1 MAGPLA
7 GIRILDCSQIVSGP
21 MACQMLADQGAEVIK
36 VESPGG
42 DPVRGLGPRKADLS
56 SMFIAVNRGKQ
67 GLCLDLKSPRGLEI
81 LERLAAKAD
90 VLVENFRP
98 GVLARL
104 GLDWQRMQA
113 INPRLIYCSITGFGP
128 DGPYANARVYDP
140 VIQAVSGIAA
150 SQTDKEGT
158 PGLVR
163 HLVADKVTALTA
175 AQAITAALLR
185 RAIAG
190 PAAPGERIEVAM
202 LDAAVAF
209 NWPDGMYNDAF
220 MDDAPARAPEYGAQ
234 MRLWKAADGQVAIGA
249 LQTTEFV
256 ALCRSLDRD
265 DLARDPRFQTMGGRL
280 QHQRE
285 WAPQVSAE
293 IAARSRSDLMANFV
307 REGAVGGP
315 VVALIDVPDDAQVRH
330 NGICVT
336 VAHDHGIGRVRQAR
350 PPARFGEALAVPGP
364 APHLGQHSRQVLAA
378 VGYDDAE
385 IAALIT
391 AGVVTEPTTAQF

>member
-1 MAGPLA
+1 MSGPLA
-7 GIRILDCSQIVSGP
+7 GIRIIDLSQVVSGP
-21 MACQMLADQGAEVIK
+21 MACQILADQGAEVIK

-42 DPVRGLGPRKADLS
+42 DPVRSLGPKKADLS
-56 SMFIAVNRGKQ
+56 SMFITVNRGKQ
-67 GLCLDLKSPRGLEI
+67 GLCLDLKSAQGLAV
-81 LERLAAKAD
+81 LERLAASAD

-104 GLDWQRMQA
+104 GLDWARLQA

-128 DGPYANARVYDP
+128 DGPYSNVRVYDP

-150 SQTDKEGT
+150 SQTDREGT

-185 RAIAG
+185 RALAG
-190 PAAPGERIEVAM
+190 ADAPGERIELAM

-220 MDDAPARAPEYGAQ
+220 LDDAPPRGPEYGAQ

-249 LQTTEFV
+249 LQTSEFI

-265 DLARDPRFQTMGGRL
+265 DLASDPRFQTLGGRV
-280 QHQRE
+280 QHQKI

-293 IAARSRSDLMANFV
+293 IARRTRADLMDGFV

-315 VVALIDVPDDAQVRH
+315 VVALMDVPDDVQVQH
-330 NGICVT
+330 NEICIT
-336 VAHDHGIGRVRQAR
+336 VDHDPGIGRVRLAR
-350 PPARFGEALAVPGP
+350 APARFGRALPAPGP
-364 APHLGQHSRQVLAA
+364 APRLGEHSRQILAA
-378 VGYDDAE
+378 IGYDDAA
-385 IAALIT
+385 IAALEA
-391 AGVVTEPTTAQF
+391 AGVVMASARAA

>member
-1 MAGPLA
+1 MTGPQGTGPLS
-7 GIRILDCSQIVSGP
+7 GYRIVDCSQIVSGP
-21 MACQMLADQGAEVIK
+21 MACQMLGDQGAEVIK

-67 GLCLDLKSPRGLEI
+67 GLCLDLKSPDGLAV
-81 LERLAAKAD
+81 LERLVATAD

-104 GLDWQRMQA
+104 GLDWPRLQV

-128 DGPYANARVYDP
+128 DGPYQNVRVYDP

-150 SQTDKEGT
+150 SQVDKEGT

-185 RAIAG
+185 RERAG
-190 PAAPGERIEVAM
+190 AGAPGERVQVAM

-209 NWPDGMYNDAF
+209 NWPDGMYNHSF
-220 MDDAPARAPEYGAQ
+220 LDDAPRQVPEYGAQ
-234 MRLWKAADGQVAIGA
+234 MRLWTAADGQVAIGA
-249 LQTTEFV
+249 LQTAEFS
-256 ALCRSLDRD
+256 ALCRSLGLES
-265 DLARDPRFQTMGGRL
+265 LADDPRFQSSAGRIT
-280 QHQRE
+280 HQRE

-293 IAARSRSDLMANFV
+293 IARRSRVELMDGFV
-307 REGAVGGP
+307 QQGAVGGP
-315 VVALIDVPDDAQVRH
+315 VVHLADVPNDAQVQH
-330 NGICVT
+330 NRICIEVEHSP
-336 VAHDHGIGRVRQAR
+336 VIGRVRQAR
-350 PPARFGEALAVPGP
+350 PPARFGTPLAAPGP
-364 APHLGQHSRQVLAA
+364 APHLGQHGRQILAA
-378 VGYDDAE
+378 LGYDAAA
-385 IAALIT
+385 IAVLVDK
-391 AGVVTEPTTAQF
+391 GVLKG